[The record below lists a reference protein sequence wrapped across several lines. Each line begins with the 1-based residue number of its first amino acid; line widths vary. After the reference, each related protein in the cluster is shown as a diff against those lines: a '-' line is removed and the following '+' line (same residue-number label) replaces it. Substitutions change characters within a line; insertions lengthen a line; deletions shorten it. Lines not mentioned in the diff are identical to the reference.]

1 MEKFSSKVLKPRY
14 ALVLSSNGFHLIFL
28 QSHTFNSY
36 ICTLHENHYDMR
48 RIVHVLA
55 IAVIFLLSGCKKY
68 DLMIEELN
76 NRLDALQTGQIASLK
91 QQIDAISISTK
102 QMKDVNNELKEYLDA
117 LQATSAELNEK
128 QLATNAK
135 IKEIQTLLQGDITES
150 RSDVLSQLESARKQI
165 QTQIDFINSTIT
177 TLQSKD
183 SELAQKIEV
192 MNRRIDNLA
201 EKSTSKEWIEETFVT
216 LKQHEALSSDI
227 SIIKAQIESISKSI
241 SELEIRLNEKIARD
255 IAEASE
261 SMSAE
266 ISSKISEIT
275 SAYTEAVKKAKEEI
289 GHAYSEAIQ
298 TAISALETSLK
309 SWVSEHLNGYYTIAE
324 MDGKLSVLQNSI
336 SKDDG
341 QLQTQI
347 DALAKAIADGKS
359 EITSAYTK
367 AIEKAIMDNNGVID
381 SKIATEIAYTNGRI
395 DSEIKRIE
403 GLLNALE
410 QRISVTE
417 NRIATLEE
425 QIIGINN
432 SIVLLEALNLELK
445 VTIEGIIQG
454 GSSSPVEIKLLQEKD
469 EKLEKLIDELR
480 KYVEYQLAETKDWA
494 EGTFATIEQYSSIV
508 TELSTIRT
516 LINSTGEQYAEKINE
531 AITECQNSITEL
543 INEKLQNYYTIAEI
557 DGKLAALEN
566 TFTDEEEKLMAEIN
580 ALKEYVTKIKADITE
595 AYKQAIKDAIQANNG
610 VINSKITSEISVI
623 NNRLNIEI
631 SKIEGRLSELEEKIT
646 HIENKITTL
655 EEQITSINNSIALL
669 EAVSQEIKNAIE
681 GMIKD
686 GNSST
691 AEIKNL
697 QKKDAELEELIEG
710 LRKYVDNQLAE
721 TKDWAEGTFATLEQ
735 YAAVMAELKTLK
747 DIVDVNKTEI
757 QELRKAITTCESS
770 IKDWVCEKFQEY
782 YTIAEI
788 ERKIAELQSIIS
800 EGDTN
805 LQNQIDILA
814 KAFAKLKIDSETTYI
829 KAIEDAIQKN
839 NGTIDSKIAD
849 AIEEANN
856 SISNQIAALNAKIES
871 LQAQVNKNAEE
882 IAKLLKRIQSVTFIP
897 SHSDGKATLNY
908 SRSGNEFEAS
918 LTMRFLV
925 SPKDAVSDLVHNLEV
940 LTLKAVSTTTR
951 TGLFINIP
959 IISCRDEGE
968 GVLLIEAATK
978 DLDARIFEQST
989 ETGISV
995 ALSISDGNTDITS
1008 DFVPVFVKETI
1019 KTTDYVITATYKTD
1033 TDNKEMWFWNTGYSI
1048 CSKDNPPISIDYGD
1062 DSFGKEAKHTY
1073 EKAGEYTV
1081 KFYFEKPC
1089 TEISDYAFFS
1099 YPISGIH
1106 IPKETTTIGS
1116 LAFSNSPLES
1126 ITFESNSNLTTIEQG
1141 AFNFCRKIKSIRLPE
1156 SVTNIEECVFGG
1168 CSSLET
1174 VSGGGHGYTTISGI
1188 FCYEY
1193 FNYDFQCYMD
1203 KVLVFPAALNREI
1216 WDISFPKQEIGWG
1229 AFYGCE
1235 YLTKVTASILDIH
1248 QYNFIACNKLE
1259 SINLAETI
1267 QIGNNVLNECPKL
1280 KEVSAPIASEI
1291 GPQCFCDNE
1300 ALETITLD
1308 CNELKT
1314 IDQMGCNCINLHTIW
1329 IPAGVETISASFNG
1343 DAVLTDIYCKATTPP
1358 VLTESFNATTELT
1371 TIHVPIGSGDI
1382 YKNAEGWNNFAESI
1396 VEYDFNM

>member
-1 MEKFSSKVLKPRY
+1 MFSDTPRTFLEEFSSKVLKPRY

-28 QSHTFNSY
+28 QTHTFNSY

-102 QMKDVNNELKEYLDA
+102 QMMDVNNELKEYLDA

-135 IKEIQTLLQGDITES
+135 INEIQTLLQGDITES

-227 SIIKAQIESISKSI
+227 SIIKAQIESIIKSI

-367 AIEKAIMDNNGVID
+367 AIEKAIMNNNGVID

-445 VTIEGIIQG
+445 DTIEGIIQG
-454 GSSSPVEIKLLQEKD
+454 GNSSPVEIKLLQEKD

-480 KYVEYQLAETKDWA
+480 KYVEY
-494 EGTFATIEQYSSIV
+494 
-508 TELSTIRT
+508 
-516 LINSTGEQYAEKINE
+516 
-531 AITECQNSITEL
+531 
-543 INEKLQNYYTIAEI
+543 
-557 DGKLAALEN
+557 
-566 TFTDEEEKLMAEIN
+566 
-580 ALKEYVTKIKADITE
+580 
-595 AYKQAIKDAIQANNG
+595 
-610 VINSKITSEISVI
+610 
-623 NNRLNIEI
+623 
-631 SKIEGRLSELEEKIT
+631 
-646 HIENKITTL
+646 
-655 EEQITSINNSIALL
+655 
-669 EAVSQEIKNAIE
+669 
-681 GMIKD
+681 
-686 GNSST
+686 
-691 AEIKNL
+691 
-697 QKKDAELEELIEG
+697 
-710 LRKYVDNQLAE
+710 QLAE

-871 LQAQVNKNAEE
+871 LQAQVNKNAED

-925 SPKDAVSDLVHNLEV
+925 SPKDAVSDLAHNLEV

-1008 DFVPVFVKETI
+1008 GFIPVFVKETI

-1033 TDNKEMWFWNTGYSI
+1033 TDNKEMWLWNTGHSI
-1048 CSKDNPPISIDYGD
+1048 CSKDNPLISIDYGD

-1089 TEISDYAFFS
+1089 TEISDYAFYS

-1106 IPKETTTIGS
+1106 IPKETTRIGY

-1126 ITFESNSNLTTIEQG
+1126 IIFESNSNLTTIEHG

-1193 FNYDFQCYMD
+1193 FNYDFQSYMD

-1308 CNELKT
+1308 CDELKT